1 MGKAAEKFTI
11 RRMADTD
18 VEGVAQVEADAFTAP
33 WPPALF
39 AEELKNPLTH
49 YIVLEAGKKIC
60 GYAGFWL
67 VAGEAQVTNIA
78 LLKKHQGKGW
88 GSSLVEALIKMAEG
102 CGADSMVL
110 EVRKSNLAAQNLY
123 EKLGL
128 AVVGERKGYY
138 MDDGEDALLM
148 GRQLKE
154 EEDG

>member
-1 MGKAAEKFTI
+1 MGKTAEKFTI
-11 RRMADTD
+11 RRMTDAD
-18 VEGVAQVEADAFTAP
+18 VEGVAQVELDAFTAP

-49 YIVLEAGKKIC
+49 YLVLEAGKKIC

-78 LLKKHQGKGW
+78 LLRQKQGKGW
-88 GSSLVEALIKMAEG
+88 GSFLVESLIGLAVE
-102 CGADSMVL
+102 CGADSIVL
-110 EVRKSNLAAQNLY
+110 EVRKSNMPARNLY

-128 AVVGERKGYY
+128 SIVGERKGYY
-138 MDDGEDALLM
+138 QDDGEDALLM
-148 GRQLKE
+148 GKQLKE